1 MLSTCTKPISVMSC
15 NRSLLESALPG
26 GEESPC
32 RARKIRLAASFE
44 TLITMVAKVERLFQD
59 CNVLFLFL
67 VSLLLMTGYRTG
79 NEREDKSLE
88 IRFDAAGVAFEG
100 RQALQPLSLTL
111 IERRIGVIGLNG
123 SGKTTF
129 ARLINGLNKPS
140 QGKVLVNGL
149 DTVADAKA
157 ILQMVGFIFQNPQ
170 NQIILPIVRDDVA
183 FGLKRLG
190 LGKTEIEN
198 RVKAV
203 LARLAV
209 SHLEERRAHELSGGE
224 LQLAALAALLV
235 TEPQILILDEPTN
248 QLDLKNRAIVEK
260 TMAALSQS
268 LIVITHDLPLLQGFD
283 RVLVFHGGALV
294 ADAGPEEAVARYL
307 EVAAQ

>member
-1 MLSTCTKPISVMSC
+1 M
-15 NRSLLESALPG
+15 
-26 GEESPC
+26 
-32 RARKIRLAASFE
+32 
-44 TLITMVAKVERLFQD
+44 
-59 CNVLFLFL
+59 
-67 VSLLLMTGYRTG
+67 
-79 NEREDKSLE
+79 E

-111 IERRIGVIGLNG
+111 TERRIGVIGLNG

-140 QGKVLVNGL
+140 EGKVAVNGL
-149 DTVADAKA
+149 DTVRDAKA
-157 ILQMVGFIFQNPQ
+157 VLQTVGFIFQNPQ

-190 LGKTEIEN
+190 LGRAETEA

-203 LARLAV
+203 LARLGI

-235 TEPQILILDEPTN
+235 TEPHILILDEPTN
-248 QLDLKNRAIVEK
+248 QLDLKNRAVVEK
-260 TMAALSQS
+260 TMATLSQS
-268 LIVITHDLPLLQGFD
+268 LIVITHDLPLLEGFD
-283 RVLVFHGGALV
+283 RVLVFHGGALI
-294 ADAGPEEAVARYL
+294 ADAAPEEAVAQYL
-307 EVAAQ
+307 AAVAR